1 MMKKVMVVLVLMM
14 GLVSVSLAE
23 KEASEPDQ
31 DHDRFVFSIVETEET
46 YEVMR
51 LDIQTQAN
59 ISIYS
64 LPKLTS
70 ETFADL
76 APQREIDALYKL
88 RDRVL
93 GYLDAPVNVRPYRLA
108 VSPNQQQ
115 IAIAVEYNIIV
126 TQVWERVG
134 FTEVWIIDNQGHI
147 KQSALKIGL
156 HSDEFIP
163 YPTITSFRDVYVR
176 EIEWLPSQ
184 EAVSFL
190 ISLLFLWR
198 KRPPP
203 FSLEI
208 LMPIVYRLIVDPY
221 LELQILAL

>member
-1 MMKKVMVVLVLMM
+1 
-14 GLVSVSLAE
+14 
-23 KEASEPDQ
+23 
-31 DHDRFVFSIVETEET
+31 
-46 YEVMR
+46 
-51 LDIQTQAN
+51 
-59 ISIYS
+59 
-64 LPKLTS
+64 LTS